1 MRAAR
6 KYVFQNM
13 KVQTNESRL
22 KSNYLL
28 NSRNDQSL
36 LLGLH
41 NLPPFFNPIGFVYRS
56 IRRYKEMKGAKEA
69 NLQSVEKL
77 SRILRIAA
85 IDIEC
90 INCKEVYPDFL
101 DRLLTR
107 VRKGVEARMLKIRQG
122 GCFGSPWA
130 EVYRR
135 DVTSTIKSKPRCP
148 QQSLKLD
155 SEDKVATEPSDL
167 KTPHTKRYKYSIAK
181 TNEVGMNSRPE
192 QSSDKQEVVAGK
204 DVTLS
209 ELKEGKRFVLGR
221 RGCTWDSG
229 DQFADVQLKDFYEGA
244 EGSLTRLGN
253 GRSRDRYAAEG
264 ER

>member
-1 MRAAR
+1 
-6 KYVFQNM
+6 
-13 KVQTNESRL
+13 
-22 KSNYLL
+22 
-28 NSRNDQSL
+28 
-36 LLGLH
+36 
-41 NLPPFFNPIGFVYRS
+41 
-56 IRRYKEMKGAKEA
+56 MKGASEP

-107 VRKGVEARMLKIRQG
+107 VRKGVEARILKTQQG
-122 GCFGSPWA
+122 ACFGSPWA

-135 DVTSTIKSKPRCP
+135 DVTSTIKSKPKCP
-148 QQSLKLD
+148 PQSLKPD
-155 SEDKVATEPSDL
+155 SGEKVAAEPSDL
-167 KTPHTKRYKYSIAK
+167 KTPQTKRYKYSIAK

-192 QSSDKQEVVAGK
+192 QTSDKQEVVAGK

-209 ELKEGKRFVLGR
+209 ELKEGKRFVFGR

-229 DQFADVQLKDFYEGA
+229 DQFKDVRLKDFYEGA
-244 EGSLTRLGN
+244 EGRLTRLGN
-253 GRSRDRYAAEG
+253 GRSRDRYTAEG
-264 ER
+264 KG